1 MKMTTIITIVLI
13 LVVGSGGFFAGMKYQ
28 QNKQST
34 SSRQLSG
41 GTGGRTGMGN
51 NRMGMR
57 PVAGEIISSDDK
69 SVTVKLPDGSSKIIF
84 LSDKTMINKATAG
97 SKDDLKTGIKIAAFG
112 TENADGTVAASN
124 IQVNPTFN
132 VLGARTPNQKTKSPD
147 AREIIVEGSN
157 YQFKPSTIT
166 LKKGEKVRI
175 VFKNTDGIHDFRVDE
190 LNIATTTVRSGQED
204 FVEFTPDKTGSF
216 EFYCSIGNHRAMG
229 MKGTLIVE

>member
-1 MKMTTIITIVLI
+1 MKNTTIITVLLLLIV
-13 LVVGSGGFFAGMKYQ
+13 GGGGFFGGMQYQ
-28 QNKQST
+28 QNKSAST
-34 SSRQLSG
+34 RQFG
-41 GTGGRTGMGN
+41 GGGQRNTG

-112 TENADGTVAASN
+112 TESADGTVVASN

-132 VLGARTPNQKTKSPD
+132 VLGTRTPNQKMKSPD

-157 YQFKPSTIT
+157 YQFEPSTIT

-175 VFKNTDGIHDFRVDE
+175 VFKSIGGLHDFRVDE
-190 LNIATTTVRSGQED
+190 LNIATATVPSGQED
-204 FVEFTPDKTGSF
+204 FVELTPDKTGSF

-229 MKGTLIVE
+229 MKGTLVVE